1 MPYLP
6 YILGQVVLR
15 VHEVGILFPH
25 MECLGLDP
33 RSRHGLQVV
42 VVSHRRGFFNA
53 PSCWAPQE
61 PEISPEEK
69 ARVGIDAGLGDG

>member
-1 MPYLP
+1 
-6 YILGQVVLR
+6 
-15 VHEVGILFPH
+15 

-69 ARVGIDAGLGDG
+69 ARVGIDAGLGDGCWEW